1 MNLALASYTLWWR
14 EQVRF
19 FRQGSRV
26 FGALVQ
32 PLMFWALFG
41 SGLRASFRP
50 PVGGGQMGYL
60 EYFFP
65 GTVIMILLFTAIFST
80 ISVIEDRREGFLQGV
95 LVAPVPR
102 SAVVLGKV
110 LGGTTLAVLQGTLIL
125 ALGPLAGIRLTPI
138 SFVAS
143 VAIQLIVAFALTA
156 LSFCIA
162 WRMESTQGFHAIM
175 NLFLMPMWFLS
186 GALFPAEQAWAPIKW
201 VMRCNPLSYG
211 YNGLC
216 QALYL
221 NDPSA
226 RFSGLPLSV
235 NFAIAIFSALLLFA
249 FASMIASGI
258 PTSAPRPTMTTSRR
272 SMAMPERTRSSTTP
286 KGVHGRK
293 IGSPRTIIP
302 TLTGV
307 SASTSLAA
315 EIARWTGATSI
326 CGGSGSCTIIPW
338 TSGSAFRV
346 RT

>member
-1 MNLALASYTLWWR
+1 MSLALASYTLWWR

-175 NLFLMPMWFLS
+175 TVFLMPLWLLS
-186 GALFPAEQAWAPIKW
+186 GAFFPQRGVPGWLGLL
-201 VMRCNPLSYG
+201 MRIDPLTYG
-211 YNGLC
+211 VA
-216 QALYL
+216 ALRRVL
-221 NDPSA
+221 AGGDASLMADLPSA
-226 RFSGLPLSV
+226 RLSLAV
-235 NFAIAIFSALLLFA
+235 TLLFA
-249 FASMIASGI
+249 LTTFSLASL
-258 PTSAPRPTMTTSRR
+258 
-272 SMAMPERTRSSTTP
+272 
-286 KGVHGRK
+286 
-293 IGSPRTIIP
+293 
-302 TLTGV
+302 LTGRRGT
-307 SASTSLAA
+307 AG
-315 EIARWTGATSI
+315 R
-326 CGGSGSCTIIPW
+326 
-338 TSGSAFRV
+338 
-346 RT
+346 